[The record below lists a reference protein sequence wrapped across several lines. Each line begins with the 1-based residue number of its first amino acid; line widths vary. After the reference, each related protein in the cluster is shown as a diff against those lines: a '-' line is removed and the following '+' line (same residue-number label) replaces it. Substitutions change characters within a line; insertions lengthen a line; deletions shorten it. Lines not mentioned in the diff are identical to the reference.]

1 MDETPH
7 SDRLTRPVSAPS
19 QALGALDRARKRRLN
34 VRRRG
39 SPRSVLLMWLA
50 LGFASAC
57 AERPDT
63 CRSARTGAANAWS
76 AYVAA
81 LERARAEALV
91 SQRETTDRLDGDL
104 KRRFD
109 ATAQERAD
117 HQAARGSEAWSR
129 AYRDAQEQ
137 ACQRDDEC
145 RGWKDERDTAQAA
158 LSDLEARLPRAQA
171 ALYAVQHDPA
181 RALAAATAVSQH
193 VEYPHVELAQELT
206 RQFGRACTSAG
217 GSQTRTEY

>member
-1 MDETPH
+1 
-7 SDRLTRPVSAPS
+7 VNA
-19 QALGALDRARKRRLN
+19 
-34 VRRRG
+34 RRR
-39 SPRSVLLMWLA
+39 SSRRSALLAALA

-57 AERPDT
+57 SERPDA

-91 SQRETTDRLDGDL
+91 SQREARDRLDGDL

-109 ATAQERAD
+109 ATAAERAD

-145 RGWKDERDTAQAA
+145 RGWKDERDTAQI
-158 LSDLEARLPRAQA
+158 SVTDLEARLPRAQA

-181 RALAAATAVSQH
+181 GALAAATAVSPH
-193 VEYPHVELAQELT
+193 VEYPHVELAQELS
-206 RQFGRACTSAG
+206 REISRACTNAG
-217 GSQTRTEY
+217 ATQTRTRP